1 MSNIKDLFVE
11 HYGVSPTVIAK
22 APGRLEILGNHTDY
36 NEGIT
41 LSAAVDQA
49 TEFALVPVE
58 GRICNLHD
66 FRDGSNKEFSLDTIE
81 DPTGGG
87 WANYV
92 KGVIHQLNK
101 RGIKIGAFNGAILS
115 TVPLSAGMSSS
126 AALEMSAGFAFKE
139 EFGIDIPKADWA
151 RIGQGVENE
160 YMGANT
166 GLLDQFSSIFGEKD
180 AFIYSDFRT
189 VKVVR
194 TVNLAEGYAIV
205 VVNSMVKHNFT
216 GESDYNIRRRLCEGA
231 CAKLQI
237 KFPEVKALRDV
248 SSEMLEAGRN
258 LLDNEEYLKA
268 KHVVEECERVVL
280 GTELLDKGDILGF
293 GQLLFDSHESSRVN
307 FDNSCPELDF
317 LIEQAKSIPGCI
329 GARLSGGGFGGI
341 SIHLV
346 EEGKADE
353 YCKQI
358 KTAFKL
364 HTDVDSETFICK
376 VGEGASVVRV

>member
-11 HYGVSPTVIAK
+11 YYGVEPTVIAK

-49 TEFALVPVE
+49 TEFALVPVA
-58 GRICNLHD
+58 GRECCLHD
-66 FRDGSNKEFSLDTIE
+66 FRDGSTKEFSLDNID

-92 KGVIHQLNK
+92 KGVISQLKK
-101 RGIKIGAFNGAILS
+101 RGIEIGAFNGAILS

-139 EFGIDIPKADWA
+139 QFGIDIPKADWA

-166 GLLDQFSSIFGEKD
+166 GLLDQFSSLFGEED
-180 AFIYSDFRT
+180 ALIYSDFRT
-189 VKVVR
+189 VEVVR
-194 TVNLAEGYAIV
+194 TVPLAHGYSIV

-231 CAKLQI
+231 CAKLQT
-237 KFPEVKALRDV
+237 KFSEVKALRDV
-248 SSEMLEAGRN
+248 SSEMLEAGKD

-280 GTELLDKGDILGF
+280 ATELLHKGDVEAF

-346 EEGKADE
+346 EEDKAEE

-358 KTAFKL
+358 LSAFKL
-364 HTDVDSETFICK
+364 QTGIDTETFICK
-376 VGEGASVVRV
+376 VGAGASVSRG